1 MRTRDKCNC
10 ADINGLFV
18 LVMQNICVPRAHIS
32 SPIRVTDVNTL
43 TLAHTYRANYCNYTY
58 SQNCFF
64 PKISQLRTCA
74 ENITLDR
81 NIASLP
87 ELGSSNFIE
96 VGKRLLRV
104 GAKSRNCSHQMESRA
119 EFEYFELA
127 FKSWLGCQL
136 AIQQMHVI
144 PEQVGGYWLGRQS
157 GK

>member
-1 MRTRDKCNC
+1 MRDKCNC

-18 LVMQNICVPRAHIS
+18 LVMQNICVPRA
-32 SPIRVTDVNTL
+32 SPYLIPDQGDGRDVNTL

-64 PKISQLRTCA
+64 PKISQLCTCA

-87 ELGSSNFIE
+87 EWRASNFIE

-119 EFEYFELA
+119 EFEYIELA
-127 FKSWLGCQL
+127 FKS
-136 AIQQMHVI
+136 
-144 PEQVGGYWLGRQS
+144 
-157 GK
+157 